1 MPDNNDKELA
11 DLREELNREIE
22 REKMLED
29 IKNPIVLAYIPIVK
43 ILNEKEYFRVQGNLE
58 YLLESI
64 KMMSAIVENYDETKK
79 KRVIEYIAS
88 IREDIANMPLDEIN
102 QFLADIMVNAMIF
115 V

>member
-1 MPDNNDKELA
+1 MSDNNDKELA

-22 REKMLED
+22 IEKMLED
-29 IKNPIVLAYIPIVK
+29 IKNPIVRAYLPIGK
-43 ILNEKEYFRVQGNLE
+43 ILNKKGYFEIEGNLGCFISNIMI
-58 YLLESI
+58 LENI
-64 KMMSAIVENYDETKK
+64 AKNCDEAKK

-88 IREDIANMPLDEIN
+88 IKEDIANMPNEEIN